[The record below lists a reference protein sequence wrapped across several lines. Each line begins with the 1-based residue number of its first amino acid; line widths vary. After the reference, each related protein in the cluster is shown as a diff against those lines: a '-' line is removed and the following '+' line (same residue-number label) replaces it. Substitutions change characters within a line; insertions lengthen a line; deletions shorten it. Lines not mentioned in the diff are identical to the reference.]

1 MLIGIDLG
9 TTGLKAAV
17 YDLSGKCLAL
27 SSARLPLQTGAD
39 GRREQDPEAV
49 LSSLE
54 SVFTALRE
62 KTGSRWAEVS
72 GIGLAAQGGSTLMVE
87 RDSGRCLSP
96 MYLWND
102 FRCLPFFVRL
112 KEQYPPEFW
121 RSFSLRDDPGVGL
134 ARIQWM
140 REQNPDLFA
149 KGNLYIGAG
158 ELVFHRLT
166 GVWRQDACHALQ
178 SGCYD
183 GVNGSLTQT
192 PLDIVDLDC
201 SFFAP
206 LRDRH
211 AVSPLEK
218 ETAERLGLP
227 AGIPVA
233 GPYNDHEAGY
243 LSVMHLS
250 KRPLECSLGTAWVG
264 NFVLEHGF
272 KNGSGI
278 QLPIPAPAGKGQLII
293 QPLLTGCLTWDW
305 ALSQFV
311 HEDHRE
317 SIRLAGELLSKDLLP
332 PEGLLCLPWLNRPNT
347 LGKGLGAG
355 VLFGMGP
362 ATSREDLL
370 RAVASGLVLEF
381 ARVFDPV
388 YRAGVVDSL
397 ILCGGSG
404 QAGHFQ
410 KLFATLFASCPV
422 YIPAGDSM
430 GTRGC
435 LYALDPAVAR
445 VEAKLFD
452 GERVQD
458 TGRLMEMKQLY
469 NKLFEKLYSEDP
481 AGRPFSID

>member
-17 YDLSGKCLAL
+17 YDPSGKCIAQ

-49 LSSLE
+49 ISSLE
-54 SVFTALRE
+54 SVFAALRE
-62 KTGSRWAEVS
+62 KTGPRWTEVS
-72 GIGLAAQGGSTLMVE
+72 GIGLAAQGGSTLIAE
-87 RDSGRCLSP
+87 SGSGRCLSP

-102 FRCLPFFVRL
+102 FRCFSFFARL

-121 RSFSLRDDPGVGL
+121 RSFSKRDEPGVGL
-134 ARIQWM
+134 GRIQWL
-140 REQNPDLFA
+140 REQSPDLFA
-149 KGNLYIGAG
+149 KKNLYIGAG

-183 GVNGSLTQT
+183 ILNRSLAQK
-192 PLDIVDLDC
+192 PLNIVGLNC

-206 LRDRH
+206 LRDGH
-211 AVSPLEK
+211 STVPLGK
-218 ETAERLGLP
+218 NAADRLGLP

-250 KRPLECSLGTAWVG
+250 KHPLECSLGTAWVG
-264 NFVLEHGF
+264 NFVLENGF
-272 KNGSGI
+272 ENGSGI
-278 QLPIPAPAGKGQLII
+278 QLPIPAPAGNGMLII

-305 ALSQFV
+305 ALAQFV

-362 ATSREDLL
+362 STSREDLL

-381 ARVFDPV
+381 ARVFDPAC
-388 YRAGVVDSL
+388 RAGAFDSL
-397 ILCGGSG
+397 VLCGGSG

-422 YIPAGDSM
+422 YIPDGDSM

-452 GERVQD
+452 GERVQES
-458 TGRLMEMKQLY
+458 GRLMEMKQLY
-469 NKLFEKLYSEDP
+469 NNLYERLYSGDSS
-481 AGRPFSID
+481 GRPFSID